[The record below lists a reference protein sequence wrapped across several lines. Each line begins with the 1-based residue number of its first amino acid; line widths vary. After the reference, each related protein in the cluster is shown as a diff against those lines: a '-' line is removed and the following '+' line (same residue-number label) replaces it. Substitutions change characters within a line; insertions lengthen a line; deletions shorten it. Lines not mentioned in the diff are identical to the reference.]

1 MSAGAVDSEAALRDL
16 DIDLNH
22 LEFLAEIITTLAGS
36 LERVAGL
43 DEASAYVSLVSDQ
56 MGEKILAAYRRALGS
71 GVTDPSML
79 PAVLVDLK
87 ARIGGDFYVIE
98 ATSDRIVLGNR
109 RCPFGDAVI
118 GKPSLCR
125 MTSGVFGGIAAEVAG
140 HARVRIEESIAQGH
154 SGCRIVV
161 ELGPGRHRPDD
172 EGVDSTDYFKVETDS
187 TATMTAQPPR
197 ADRPILAAPIG
208 ISAHGE

>member
-1 MSAGAVDSEAALRDL
+1 MSAGAVGSEGALRDL
-16 DIDLNH
+16 DVDLNH
-22 LEFLAEIITTLAGS
+22 LEFLADLITMLAGS

-56 MGEKILAAYRRALGS
+56 MGEKILAAYRQALGS
-71 GVTDPSML
+71 GVTDPSTV

-98 ATSDRIVLGNR
+98 ETSDRIVLGNR

-140 HARVRIEESIAQGH
+140 HARVQIEESIAQGDR
-154 SGCRIVV
+154 GCRIVV
-161 ELGPGRHRPDD
+161 ELGPGKHRTHD
-172 EGVDSTDYFKVETDS
+172 EGVDSADYFKVETDS
-187 TATMTAQPPR
+187 VASKTTRSSRVGQ
-197 ADRPILAAPIG
+197 PILAAPIG
-208 ISAHGE
+208 IPAHGE